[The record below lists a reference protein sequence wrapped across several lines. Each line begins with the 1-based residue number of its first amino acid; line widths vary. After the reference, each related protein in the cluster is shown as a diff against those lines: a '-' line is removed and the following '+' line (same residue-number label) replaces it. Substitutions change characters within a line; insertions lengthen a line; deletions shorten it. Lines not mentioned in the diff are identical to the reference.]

1 MMTSQKWA
9 AILAAARHRRAPH
22 VWPAPRDPAIGAL
35 VRVYVLAEDERV
47 RALASPP
54 REARWR

>member
-9 AILAAARHRRAPH
+9 TILAAARHRRAPH
-22 VWPAPRDPAIGAL
+22 VWPAPRDPAMGAL
-35 VRVYVLAEDERV
+35 VRVYVLPEDERA

-54 REARWR
+54 RETQ